1 MRQMSLP
8 ASQQLQHKDK
18 SAHTHRSNGYSSDL
32 ADAKQEVTELLER
45 LQELVSVVSASLAFA
60 EDYFLHKITQ
70 QNRSAQGTPN
80 VPYWGTRHMM
90 FAQMTPL
97 FLQCI

>member
-1 MRQMSLP
+1 MSLP

-18 SAHTHRSNGYSSDL
+18 SVHTHRGNRYSSDL

-60 EDYFLHKITQ
+60 EDYFMHKITQ
-70 QNRSAQGTPN
+70 QKQ
-80 VPYWGTRHMM
+80 
-90 FAQMTPL
+90 
-97 FLQCI
+97 

>member
-8 ASQQLQHKDK
+8 ASQQLQHKGK
-18 SAHTHRSNGYSSDL
+18 SGHTHRDNGYSSDL

-45 LQELVSVVSASLAFA
+45 LQELVSVIGASLAFV

-70 QNRSAQGTPN
+70 QKQ
-80 VPYWGTRHMM
+80 
-90 FAQMTPL
+90 
-97 FLQCI
+97 